1 MSRSAKS
8 ISIRNLHGAV
18 KEALETT
25 KANHPVAEEIVII
38 IIDGGGIVFHPP
50 IYCGL
55 PPREYFDTDVKKLE
69 AFNNEFVKRLEANP
83 ALAALTVEGKLQ
95 PTVVISEGKASLGF
109 VPGAANITE

>member
-25 KANHPVAEEIVII
+25 KNDHPVAEDIVI
-38 IIDGGGIVFHPP
+38 IIDGGGVIFRPP

-55 PPREYFDTDVKKLE
+55 PPVEYYDRDIKQLE
-69 AFNNEFVKRLEANP
+69 AFNTQFVKRLEANP
-83 ALAALTVEGKLQ
+83 ALAALTVDGKLE
-95 PTVVISEGKASLGF
+95 PTLVLSGGKASLGF
-109 VPGAANITE
+109 VPGSANVTE